1 MDNVVLFETTQGY
14 YGIYDTVSELLYD
27 RVGREIYD
35 INDILYKYNYLMWNR
50 EYKDMCIEGCEAN
63 CLTVQRLKYESRDI
77 IVAFTL
83 DGDKHCIMIE
93 FV

>member
-35 INDILYKYNYLMWNR
+35 INDILYTYDYLIWNKS
-50 EYKDMCIEGCEAN
+50 YKDMCIEGCEAN
-63 CLTVQRLKYESRDI
+63 CSTVQRLKCESRDI
-77 IVAFTL
+77 IVAFSL
-83 DGDKHCIMIE
+83 DSDEHCIMIG

>member
-35 INDILYKYNYLMWNR
+35 INDILYTYNYLILFNNLNR
-50 EYKDMCIEGCEAN
+50 GYFFYLEVIKN
-63 CLTVQRLKYESRDI
+63 
-77 IVAFTL
+77 F
-83 DGDKHCIMIE
+83 
-93 FV
+93 

>member
-27 RVGREIYD
+27 RVGMEIYD
-35 INDILYKYNYLMWNR
+35 INDILYKYNYLQWNKA
-50 EYKDMCIEGCEAN
+50 YKDMCLEWCRCNELEYLIIPN
-63 CLTVQRLKYESRDI
+63 RRDSI
-77 IVAFTL
+77 IAYSL
-83 DGDKHCIMIE
+83 ENSHSIIIE

>member
-14 YGIYDTVSELLYD
+14 YSIYDTVSELLYD

-83 DGDKHCIMIE
+83 DSDKHCIMIE